1 MKIASSILR
10 AGLLMLVAGSATRA
24 SEPVLGEEL
33 EVVQSLAAIIN
44 NDAGQS
50 FDFLYFESDFSTSA
64 HVSSSISNPDRTQ
77 FCGVTRVQAQA
88 VVSELQALTS
98 SPVEFDNNVAKPAGL
113 KVGHKKLERFRYLM
127 VSRVIFWPDNQHA
140 WLAVDQNGETGALLR
155 LEKIN
160 GQWNKTARC
169 GGWIKS

>member
-1 MKIASSILR
+1 
-10 AGLLMLVAGSATRA
+10 MLVAAGSVAHA

-33 EVVQSLAAIIN
+33 DVVQSLATIIN

-64 HVSSSISNPDRTQ
+64 HVASSISNPDRTQ
-77 FCGVTRVQAQA
+77 FCGLTRVQAQA
-88 VVSELQALTS
+88 VVSEIEALNTT
-98 SPVEFDNNVAKPAGL
+98 PVEFSNDVAKAAGM

-127 VSRVIFWPDNQHA
+127 ISRVIFYPDNQHA

-155 LEKIN
+155 LEKVN

-169 GGWIKS
+169 GGWIKSAE

>member
-1 MKIASSILR
+1 MKVAISFLR
-10 AGLLMLVAGSATRA
+10 AGLLMLVAGSATQA

-33 EVVQSLAAIIN
+33 EVVQSLATIIN
-44 NDAGQS
+44 KDAGQS
-50 FDFLYFESDFSTSA
+50 FDFLYFESDFSTST
-64 HVSSSISNPDRTQ
+64 HVASSISNPDRTQ

-98 SPVEFDNNVAKPAGL
+98 SPVEFDNNVARPAGL

-155 LEKIN
+155 LEKFN

-169 GGWIKS
+169 GGWIRS